1 MGPRA
6 TMVLHFAA
14 ACCNIIN
21 VIMAWVA
28 FLLPALT
35 TNSDDEKPYVSMGV
49 WSTCSQGV
57 KSNGEFTDDYK
68 CLGWNDPRGS
78 IPANSNYGY
87 VWNDGDKAFIN
98 VGNLMKA
105 GSPVFT
111 GNNSPT
117 ELTHTP
123 NNISITMGLYTTAI
137 VLMSLG
143 GYTACC
149 AIGMK
154 KLSYISALCN
164 FLGGIFFLATAI
176 YVFGT
181 NKFLVRD
188 CICNKNAAGTM
199 VCTSE
204 GLPSS
209 LNHFCMGWNYSAIY
223 LWIAW
228 LLCWTCAGMSGGHGN
243 SGDKEPKKEE
253 EHHDDE
259 GATTG
264 KI

>member
-1 MGPRA
+1 
-6 TMVLHFAA
+6 MVLHFAA

-49 WSTCSQGV
+49 WSTCSQGQNQA
-57 KSNGEFTDDYK
+57 NGVYTDYTDDYK
-68 CLGWNDPRGS
+68 CLGWNDPRGEGVS
-78 IPANSNYGY
+78 GY
-87 VWNDGDKAFIN
+87 YYLDGDKRFIN
-98 VGNLMKA
+98 VGNLFKA
-105 GSPVFT
+105 GR
-111 GNNSPT
+111 G
-117 ELTHTP
+117 EYTHTP

-143 GYTACC
+143 GYTSCC

-181 NKFLVRD
+181 NKFGVSD
-188 CICNKNAAGTM
+188 CICNKVNGVMKCSRDGSAST
-199 VCTSE
+199 T
-204 GLPSS
+204 
-209 LNHFCMGWNYSAIY
+209 HFCSGWNYSAIY

-228 LLCWTCAGMSGGHGN
+228 LLCWMCAGMSGGHGN

>member
-1 MGPRA
+1 
-6 TMVLHFAA
+6 MVLHFAA

-35 TNSDDEKPYVSMGV
+35 TNSDDEKPYISMGV
-49 WSTCSQGV
+49 WSTCSQGI
-57 KSNGEFTDDYK
+57 KGNTLPFEYTDDYK
-68 CLGWNDPRGS
+68 CLGWNDPRGVAAS
-78 IPANSNYGY
+78 TLNGVTINSY
-87 VWNDGDKAFIN
+87 VWSDGDKYFIN
-98 VGNLMKA
+98 VGNYMKF
-105 GSPVFT
+105 GR
-111 GNNSPT
+111 G

-143 GYTACC
+143 GYTSCC

-181 NKFLVRD
+181 NKFGVTD

-199 VCTSE
+199 VCGPSGSTSTSLGG
-204 GLPSS
+204 GLHTC
-209 LNHFCMGWNYSAIY
+209 LGWNYSAIY

>member
-1 MGPRA
+1 
-6 TMVLHFAA
+6 MVLHFAA

-49 WSTCSQGV
+49 WSTCSQGI
-57 KSNGEFTDDYK
+57 KTTNGSPNGEYTDDYK
-68 CLGWNDPRGS
+68 CLGWNDPRGTLLTTYAS
-78 IPANSNYGY
+78 SGLTGY
-87 VWNDGDKAFIN
+87 FWSDNNNAFFN

-105 GSPVFT
+105 PRG
-111 GNNSPT
+111 

-143 GYTACC
+143 GYTSCC

-181 NKFLVRD
+181 NKFGVTD

-199 VCTSE
+199 VCGPSGTTSNIL
-204 GLPSS
+204 GQ
-209 LNHFCMGWNYSAIY
+209 CMGWNYSAIY

>member
-1 MGPRA
+1 
-6 TMVLHFAA
+6 MVLHFAA

-35 TNSDDEKPYVSMGV
+35 TNADDEKPYVSVGV
-49 WSTCSQGV
+49 WSTCSQGT
-57 KSNGEFTDDYK
+57 KSNGEYTDDYK
-68 CLGWNDPRGS
+68 CLGWNDPRGTLS
-78 IPANSNYGY
+78 ATLGSY
-87 VWNDGDKAFIN
+87 VWTDGDKSYIN
-98 VGNLMKA
+98 VGNYMKFA
-105 GSPVFT
+105 NG
-111 GNNSPT
+111 

-143 GYTACC
+143 GYTSCC

-181 NKFLVRD
+181 NKFGVTD
-188 CICNKNAAGTM
+188 CICNKNAAGRM
-199 VCTSE
+199 VCGPSGTTSDYF
-204 GLPSS
+204 GVCL
-209 LNHFCMGWNYSAIY
+209 GWNYSAIY

>member
-1 MGPRA
+1 
-6 TMVLHFAA
+6 MVLHFAA

-49 WSTCSQGV
+49 WSTCSQGQ
-57 KSNGEFTDDYK
+57 KSNLEYTDDYK
-68 CLGWNDPRGS
+68 CLGWNDPRGTS
-78 IPANSNYGY
+78 TLNVNGVSGLSGY
-87 VWNDGDKAFIN
+87 VWSDGDKSFFN
-98 VGNLMKA
+98 VGNLMKR
-105 GSPVFT
+105 
-111 GNNSPT
+111 

-143 GYTACC
+143 GYTSCC

-181 NKFLVRD
+181 NKFLVKD
-188 CICNKNAAGTM
+188 CICNKDASGTM

-204 GLPSS
+204 NLQSDY
-209 LNHFCMGWNYSAIY
+209 NHFCMGWNYSAIY